1 MQREQ
6 LNLQKDSMQEIGFL
20 QRRGKSWCAQP
31 IDKSLRMPGTCI
43 KKVARYSAA
52 PEIDAMQMDLGDQ
65 IRTADGWLWVVRSCG
80 GAKRWVR
87 TDFESSIKKRDKAS
101 SASLASFVRALSVE
115 A

>member
-1 MQREQ
+1 M
-6 LNLQKDSMQEIGFL
+6 
-20 QRRGKSWCAQP
+20 
-31 IDKSLRMPGTCI
+31 
-43 KKVARYSAA
+43 
-52 PEIDAMQMDLGDQ
+52 DAEKMDLGDEV
-65 IRTADGWLWVVRSCG
+65 RDKDGWLWVVRSCG